1 MVSAIC
7 RLVKTAFSSPSTD
20 EVGPPPSIGVMS
32 PYRAQVTLLN
42 KALSSFNVDVKT
54 VDQFQ
59 GSDRDIVIY
68 SCTKTAERN
77 LKEGRENGGKESGNK
92 DSILDDERR
101 LNVAVTRAKAK
112 LVIIGNSATLKSY
125 APFGKILICVIGC
138 LNTTKHYVP
147 ILIGKMLTYLDENN
161 MSYKLT
167 PSDDFGICN
176 ALDIRMKFL

>member
-1 MVSAIC
+1 MSKSIIGTATSWCVWSGVVNRGEAALVSAIC
-7 RLVKTAFSSPSTD
+7 RLVKTAFSSASTG
-20 EVGPPPSIGVMS
+20 EVGTPPSIGVMS

-77 LKEGRENGGKESGNK
+77 LKEGGGKESGTNK

-125 APFGKILICVIGC
+125 APFGKILI
-138 LNTTKHYVP
+138 LRYRLSNTTKHY
-147 ILIGKMLTYLDENN
+147 I
-161 MSYKLT
+161 
-167 PSDDFGICN
+167 
-176 ALDIRMKFL
+176 FLL

>member
-7 RLVKTAFSSPSTD
+7 RLVKTAFSSASTG
-20 EVGPPPSIGVMS
+20 EVGTPPSIGVMS

-77 LKEGRENGGKESGNK
+77 LKEGGGKEGGNK

-125 APFGKILICVIGC
+125 TPFGKIL
-138 LNTTKHYVP
+138 
-147 ILIGKMLTYLDENN
+147 
-161 MSYKLT
+161 
-167 PSDDFGICN
+167 
-176 ALDIRMKFL
+176 